1 MRLAVAHIALR
12 LTPSDSASLTIGSY
26 PRHHCKMIKAVTS
39 SLRWATFLLAL
50 IVVVAPAVAE
60 DFGPY
65 EGRDAVVEGT
75 GGTRVQANGVD
86 FWTYG
91 TPPRAY
97 RILGIITDKRP
108 AQGFGSNP
116 TKSRALAKRVKDA
129 GGDAA
134 IFVSEETR
142 ATGAF
147 NLGNGLS
154 TMVEDRSTR
163 LLVVRYEESE
173 ASQSRP
179 PEALP

>member
-1 MRLAVAHIALR
+1 
-12 LTPSDSASLTIGSY
+12 
-26 PRHHCKMIKAVTS
+26 MIKAVTS